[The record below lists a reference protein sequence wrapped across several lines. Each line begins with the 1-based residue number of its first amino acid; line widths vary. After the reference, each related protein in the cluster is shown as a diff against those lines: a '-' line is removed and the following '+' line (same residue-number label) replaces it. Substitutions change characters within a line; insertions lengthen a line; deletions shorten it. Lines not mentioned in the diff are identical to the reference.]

1 MEHLPISRRSFVV
14 GAATTTLA
22 GAVTAAAAGA
32 AGAAGAATAPPPSG
46 DTAAVTESLIFEAGH
61 DDLIVFHVFGLTTTP
76 AGSVLAFA
84 EARLTQHDAAPH
96 HLAVR
101 RSPDGGRNWEPI
113 QYVRRSDGV
122 QSFVNPTPLV
132 DASTGRVFLF
142 HAECFRDPGNTGGS
156 PDSSRLYVVTSDDDG
171 LTWSA
176 PVELT
181 HLFDADPNGQTL
193 HMPGPGHGIQ
203 LSDGRLVLQVWHRR
217 AIAFPVA
224 ERRYGVTV
232 IVSDDGGATWQAGGG
247 VPLDGAYPM
256 NEARVIERPD
266 GSLVLL
272 GRYASGG
279 THPRIVSVS
288 SDRGATWSPPV
299 LDASTRP
306 VNAIDTGV
314 TRLSGLVDGEPSR
327 LVFSRTDSPIR
338 RNMTVSISYDEGM
351 TWPYS
356 RVLTDGP
363 ASYSDTVALPD
374 GRVGVLY
381 GREHVPG
388 VTTSFSAKV
397 VFATFSLG
405 WLTSGADTPRTRHP
419 EPLPFEVEDQPL
431 TSDGVAAL
439 TVVDDPAASGGRC
452 VELAATDY
460 GQFVEA
466 RIDVPRDG
474 TYDVYVRFRH
484 LPKAGV
490 VAVEVDGTRLGGP
503 VDTATVSV
511 RSFKTELLGRLRL
524 REGRHTVRFT
534 VVDKHVD
541 SSGLVVSPD
550 LLSLVRR

>member
-1 MEHLPISRRSFVV
+1 MERLPISRRSFVV

-22 GAVTAAAAGA
+22 GSLPASAAAA
-32 AGAAGAATAPPPSG
+32 TRPPG
-46 DTAAVTESLIFEAGH
+46 DTGADAGGVTESLIFEAGH
-61 DDLIVFHVFGLTTTP
+61 DGLEVFHVFGLTTTP

-84 EARLTQHDAAPH
+84 EARLTAHDAAPH

-101 RSPDGGRNWEPI
+101 RSPDGGRTWEPI
-113 QYVRRSDGV
+113 QYARRSDGV

-132 DASTGRVFLF
+132 DAETGRVFLF
-142 HAECFRDPGNTGGS
+142 HAECFRDSGNTGGS
-156 PDSSRLYVVTSDDDG
+156 PDTSRLYVMTSDDDG
-171 LTWSA
+171 VTWSA

-181 HLFDADPNGQTL
+181 HLFDDDPNGQTL

-232 IVSDDGGATWQAGGG
+232 IFSDDGGATWQAGGG
-247 VPLDGAYPM
+247 VPLDGAYPV

-266 GSLVLL
+266 GSLVTL

-314 TRLSGLVDGEPSR
+314 TRLSGLGEGEPSR
-327 LVFSRTDSPIR
+327 LVFSRTDSPVR

-351 TWPYS
+351 SWPYS

-363 ASYSDTVALPD
+363 ASYSDVVALPD

-381 GREHVPG
+381 GRDHVPG

-397 VFATFSLG
+397 VFAAFSVG
-405 WLTSGADTPRTRHP
+405 WLTSGADTSGADTSGTRRP
-419 EPLPFEVEDQPL
+419 EPLRFEVEDL
-431 TSDGVAAL
+431 RLSSDGAAV
-439 TVVDDPAASGGRC
+439 TVVADPAASGGRC

-460 GQFVEA
+460 GQFVEG
-466 RIDVPRDG
+466 RIDVPRGG
-474 TYDVYVRFRH
+474 TYDVYARFRH

-503 VDTATVSV
+503 IDTATVSV
-511 RSFKTELLGRLRL
+511 RSFKTELLGRIRL
-524 REGRHTVRFT
+524 SRGPHAVRFT

-541 SSGLVVSPD
+541 SSGLLVSPD